1 MAKFLL
7 VYHGGGMPETPEEG
21 EKAMAAWGAW
31 YADLGEAVV
40 HPGNPVGMS
49 KTVSNSGVVD
59 NGGANPL
66 SGFTIIR
73 ADDIDAA
80 CAAASKNPM
89 VVDGSGT
96 AEVAPLIEM

>member
-1 MAKFLL
+1 MPDFMIA
-7 VYHGGGMPETPEEG
+7 YHGGKAPDTPEEG

-31 YADLGEAVV
+31 YQELGDSVV

-49 KTVSNSGVVD
+49 KTVSNTGVAD

-66 SGFTIIR
+66 SGFTIIS
-73 ADDIDAA
+73 AADIDAA
-80 CAAASKNPM
+80 CALAAKNPM
-89 VVDGSGT
+89 VVDGTGT